1 LIPNSDN
8 RTYLI
13 NMIVN
18 FNPEQRKRIL
28 DTITDRTTL
37 ESFLIELRKM
47 VNEAEEQ
54 NPLLVAAIIKEM
66 DKTKTLGIIDDGI
79 NLNLDDRKN

>member
-1 LIPNSDN
+1 
-8 RTYLI
+8 
-13 NMIVN
+13 MIVN

>member
-1 LIPNSDN
+1 MIPNSDN

>member
-1 LIPNSDN
+1 MIPNSDT

-13 NMIVN
+13 NMILN
-18 FNPEQRKRIL
+18 FNSEQRERIL

-54 NPLLVAAIIKEM
+54 NPLLVAAIIKEIY
-66 DKTKTLGIIDDGI
+66 KTKTLGIIDDSI
-79 NLNLDDRKN
+79 NLNLDDRNN